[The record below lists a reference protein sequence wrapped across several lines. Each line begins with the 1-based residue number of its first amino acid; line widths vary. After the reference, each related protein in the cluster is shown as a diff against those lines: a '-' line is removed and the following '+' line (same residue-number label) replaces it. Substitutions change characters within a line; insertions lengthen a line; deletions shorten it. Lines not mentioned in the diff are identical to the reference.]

1 MTAASTPMAPPTL
14 VLISGF
20 ARAGKDTLA
29 QGILE
34 WSTRPAEHINFADA
48 LKSAG
53 NQFIDFL
60 GLGGNFFNEEFKC
73 ENRDALVAM
82 GRFARRLDKDVF
94 ARHFANWCP
103 VMKHHDQVAP
113 ETIVTSDWRYINE
126 LRVAQDTLWEKG
138 WKVRTVY
145 VSTAGVGPANDEE
158 LDSLAEIRSTHLF
171 DQEFIF
177 RPNARQEIMAEGRNL
192 ARAWKL

>member
-1 MTAASTPMAPPTL
+1 MTETPPPMAAPTL

-29 QGILE
+29 SGLLE

-48 LKSAG
+48 LKEAG
-53 NQFIDFL
+53 NHFL
-60 GLGGNFFNEEFKC
+60 GYLQLQGDFFREDFKV
-73 ENRDALVAM
+73 ENRKFLVDA
-82 GRFARRLDKDVF
+82 GTFARSIDRDVF

-103 VMKHHDQVAP
+103 VMKHPDNVSP
-113 ETIVTSDWRYINE
+113 ETVVCSDWRYVNE
-126 LRVAQDTLWEKG
+126 LRVCQDVLWELG
-138 WKVRTVY
+138 WRVRTIHVA
-145 VSTAGVGPANDEE
+145 TAGIGPANDEE